1 MTVQINVPMN
11 AARVC
16 QAIAKIGYS
25 PSSAIKDIIDNSVT
39 ARAQTITVELHL
51 AEGKLFS
58 NRNSTSM
65 FKIIDDG
72 IGMSPDEIVNSF
84 QLGSNSSYSED
95 SLSKYGLGLKSAGLS
110 LGNKICVVSKK
121 NDEISDSY
129 CLDYDLI
136 KESGE
141 YVIEQNSL
149 TEDDIKEFNT
159 LVNNESGTIVTITK
173 CEYEKQDSMRKIV
186 NELHN
191 ELGVV
196 YFGFLS
202 REANPLNIII
212 RQVNTTTEDIT
223 IEPFDMLFTKIAK
236 NEFDPDDY
244 DGLTPCITLD
254 DVIELDGVDSPIDV
268 KAVIFPKDSMK
279 SYPQFSKEEKDQIR
293 SYRIKRPNMGFYI
306 YRNGRL
312 IRWGDLLPTD
322 TGGSILSK
330 DDYGVRV
337 RLDLR
342 TVHDDAL
349 HVDVSKQKISI
360 PEELEKALRIM
371 LRETIVQS
379 REAFK
384 KCSEMLIFEED
395 EREDG
400 ASFSLQTQDLGEEDT
415 DVQFIPVDQ
424 ETYERRQDK
433 LIKRTQE
440 EKGDDEESEVT
451 IDDEKVFNKV
461 RYTNSVRGNK
471 LFSIGYNPTEG
482 TFIRVN
488 KNHYFHFTVLSR
500 LKPNSPVKQIL
511 EAMMFCRGVADRLT
525 YTNVKGI
532 DDDMI
537 EQVLNKL
544 SELDSIHLDKWCQLN
559 QNILDDFEE

>member
-16 QAIAKIGYS
+16 QAISKIGYS

-39 ARAQTITVELHL
+39 AKAQNITVELHL

-65 FKIIDDG
+65 FRIIDDG
-72 IGMSPDEIVNSF
+72 TGMTPEEIVNSF

-95 SLSKYGLGLKSAGLS
+95 SLSKYGLGMKSAGLS

-121 NDEISDSY
+121 NDTLSDCY
-129 CLDYDLI
+129 CLDYDII
-136 KESGE
+136 KDSGE
-141 YVIEQNSL
+141 YVIEQIDLNEDEIDEFNSL
-149 TEDDIKEFNT
+149 
-159 LVNNESGTIVTITK
+159 VSNESGTIVTITK

-186 NELHN
+186 NELHS

-196 YFGFLS
+196 YYGFLS
-202 REANPLNIII
+202 REDFPLNITI
-212 RQVNTTTEDIT
+212 RQVNTTTDDIT
-223 IEPFDMLFTKIAK
+223 IEPFDILFTDIAK
-236 NEFDPDDY
+236 DEFDPDDY
-244 DGLTPCITLD
+244 DGLTPCITLN

-279 SYPQFSKEEKDQIR
+279 SYPQFSKEQKEQIR
-293 SYRIKRPNMGFYI
+293 SYKIKRSNMGFYI

-312 IRWGDLLPTD
+312 IRWGDLLATD
-322 TGGSILSK
+322 KGGSILTK

-337 RLDLR
+337 SLDLR
-342 TVHDDAL
+342 TVHDEAL

-371 LRETIVQS
+371 LRETISQS
-379 REAFK
+379 KEAFSQ
-384 KCSEMLIFEED
+384 CSEMLTFEED

-415 DVQFIPVDQ
+415 DVQFVPVDQ

-433 LIKRTQE
+433 LIKKTQE
-440 EKGDDEESEVT
+440 EKGDDEESEV
-451 IDDEKVFNKV
+451 IVDDEKVFNKV

-488 KNHYFHFTVLSR
+488 KNHYFHFTILSR
-500 LKPNSPVKQIL
+500 LTPNSPVKQIL
-511 EAMMFCRGVADRLT
+511 EAMMFCSGVAERFT

-532 DDDMI
+532 DDEMI

-544 SELDSIHLDKWCQLN
+544 AELYATHLDKWCQLN
-559 QNILDDFEE
+559 QNILDNYED